1 MQDVQEPMTR
11 RQKREK
17 KKLEARKEMWAWIR
31 EIIAVVVAVMLIKT
45 FLFEIIT
52 VEGGSM
58 LNTLRTGDRMYVS
71 ILSAKIEGYQRGDI
85 VICYYPGRT
94 DRCVKRIVALPG
106 DSVEI
111 IQGAVYVNGELQEEE
126 YIEYKALYSYPPYP
140 RKTMDLYT
148 GPVDVHMEQEIELV
162 PYGCTNLR
170 ISYIPRARLPLAPM
184 PYGADIWRARMEKKN
199 QR

>member
-11 RQKREK
+11 REKREK
-17 KKLEARKEMWAWIR
+17 KKLEAKKEMWAWIR
-31 EIIAVVVAVMLIKT
+31 EIVAVVVAVLLIKT

-85 VICYYPGRT
+85 VICYYPDRT
-94 DRCVKRIVALPG
+94 DRCVKRVIALPG

-111 IQGAVYVNGELQEEE
+111 IQGAVYVNGELLEEE
-126 YIEYKALYSYPPYP
+126 YIDYQALYSYPLTVMGEGEYFVLGDNRPISHDSHSY
-140 RKTMDLYT
+140 DV
-148 GPVDVHMEQEIELV
+148 GPVTRIEGKARFIIW
-162 PYGCTNLR
+162 PFER
-170 ISYIPRARLPLAPM
+170 IGKA
-184 PYGADIWRARMEKKN
+184 E
-199 QR
+199 